1 MNGYVKVWKTISRK
15 SGKPMFS
22 SAYSV
27 EVDGIGRAFQGSN
40 DNDDKPWFIM
50 ITKVHPDTLDEVMW
64 FHPATES
71 LITEGEYANI
81 GQSAPSGDSDAES
94 TGDIAQG

>member
-1 MNGYVKVWKTISRK
+1 MNGFVKVWKTKSRK

-22 SAYSV
+22 SNYSF
-27 EVDGIGRAFQGSN
+27 EVDSVGRAFQGSSGE
-40 DNDDKPWFIM
+40 DDRPWFIM
-50 ITKVHPDTLDEVMW
+50 ITKVHPDTLNEVMW
-64 FHPATES
+64 FNPATEE
-71 LITEGEYANI
+71 LITEDEYANI

>member
-1 MNGYVKVWKTISRK
+1 
-15 SGKPMFS
+15 MFS

-27 EVDGIGRAFQGSN
+27 EVAGIGRAFQGGGN
-40 DNDDKPWFIM
+40 EDDRPWFIM

-71 LITEGEYANI
+71 LITEIEYANI
-81 GQSAPSGDSDAES
+81 SQPAPSGDSDAES
-94 TGDIAQG
+94 VGDIAQG